1 LCPVYGN
8 LTGAISMRRTALIV
22 VLATAAGLASAG
34 KASSADLGLP
44 PIYRAPPP
52 AYGPIYG
59 GRALYDWTAC
69 YVGLNAGGVWGRVR
83 NDWSSNSEID
93 PAVVSSVQTKD
104 IDASGFTGGG
114 GVGCNWQ
121 VTTVVWG
128 VEADFEYTGLD
139 ESRDLFVP
147 ATAIGPALQFHEDF
161 SSKWLATFR
170 GRLGWLATPF
180 VLLYATGGLAVAN
193 VETADSL
200 INGSNPAEFF
210 SVSGSET
217 RAGWTV
223 GAGAEWKFA
232 PHWSV
237 KAEYL
242 FVDLGQFHTTSAD
255 SLDPS
260 ATIDHDHHLT
270 ENLVRAGVNF
280 HF

>member
-1 LCPVYGN
+1 
-8 LTGAISMRRTALIV
+8 MRRTALV
-22 VLATAAGLASAG
+22 VLATAASLAVIG
-34 KASSADLGLP
+34 NASSADLGLP
-44 PIYRAPPP
+44 PISPAPPP
-52 AYGPIYG
+52 AYAPIYG

-69 YVGLNAGGVWGRVR
+69 YIGLNAGGVWGRMR
-83 NDWSSNSEID
+83 NTWTASGDFD
-93 PAVVSSVQTKD
+93 PDVVSSLQTNGSAD

-139 ESRDLFVP
+139 ESRDQFVP
-147 ATAIGPALQFHEDF
+147 PTGFVDPLHFHEEF
-161 SSKWLATFR
+161 RSKWLATFR
-170 GRLGWLATPF
+170 GRVGWLATPF
-180 VLLYATGGLAVAN
+180 VLLYATGGLAVAK
-193 VETADSL
+193 VETTDSVIDQL
-200 INGSNPAEFF
+200 NTAEFNT
-210 SVSGSET
+210 VSSSET
-217 RAGWTV
+217 RAGWTA

-242 FVDLGQFHTTSAD
+242 FVDLGQFSTTSAN
-255 SLDPS
+255 SLDPLG
-260 ATIDHDHHLT
+260 TIKHDHHLT

>member
-1 LCPVYGN
+1 
-8 LTGAISMRRTALIV
+8 MRRTALV
-22 VLATAAGLASAG
+22 VLATVTSFAAVGS
-34 KASSADLGLP
+34 ASSADLGVP
-44 PIYRAPPP
+44 PISRAAPP
-52 AYGPIYG
+52 AYGPIY
-59 GRALYDWTAC
+59 AAPPLYDWTAC
-69 YVGLNAGGVWGRVR
+69 YVGLNAGGVWGRMR
-83 NDWSSNSEID
+83 DEWTPTSQFD
-93 PAVVSSVQTKD
+93 PAVVSSLQTNGSAD

-147 ATAIGPALQFHEDF
+147 ATATVDTLRFHEEF
-161 SSKWLATFR
+161 RSKWLATFR
-170 GRLGWLATPF
+170 GRVGWLATPF

-193 VETADSL
+193 VETKDSVIDQL
-200 INGSNPAEFF
+200 DTAVFN

-217 RAGWTV
+217 RVGWTA

-232 PHWSV
+232 RHWSI

-242 FVDLGQFHTTSAD
+242 FVDLGHFNTTSAN
-255 SLDPS
+255 SLDPLL
-260 ATIDHDHHLT
+260 TIEHNHHLT